1 MPGRIAL
8 QLDSTPVSLVPG
20 GERRVGISVTNLGSV
35 VDEFV
40 LTVAG
45 LYAEWYTL
53 EPERVSLFPQA
64 EAQFSCAFTL
74 PRSHRSSRAIM
85 HSP

>member
-20 GERRVGISVTNLGSV
+20 ESAEVGISVTNLGSV

-45 LYAEWYTL
+45 L
-53 EPERVSLFPQA
+53 
-64 EAQFSCAFTL
+64 C
-74 PRSHRSSRAIM
+74 
-85 HSP
+85 